1 MLKSPK
7 LGMKNATTDNI
18 RLRVATLPHSKTK
31 KVVLKGKNPLA
42 VFIVFRWSM
51 MQDFRDQTTDRVST
65 ACGLRFSPKNVSFSN
80 TVSKPPVVGVAV
92 AVINTIIICRGT

>member
-42 VFIVFRWSM
+42 VFIVFM
-51 MQDFRDQTTDRVST
+51 
-65 ACGLRFSPKNVSFSN
+65 
-80 TVSKPPVVGVAV
+80 
-92 AVINTIIICRGT
+92 